1 MGARLHTPDTL
12 IPPPDQALAALAALP
27 LAAAAH
33 YPKLL
38 RFTLPEPRSES
49 GEPISVD
56 LGQVTKR
63 CKPLGSCRNLIV
75 LRRKYIVWTLIIPIL
90 WREYMYSVPDP

>member
-12 IPPPDQALAALAALP
+12 IPPPAQALAALAALA
-27 LAAAAH
+27 LAAPALGAAAH

-49 GEPISVD
+49 GAPISVD

-63 CKPLGSCRNLIV
+63 CKPLRSCRNLIV
-75 LRRKYIVWTLIIPIL
+75 LRRKY
-90 WREYMYSVPDP
+90 

>member
-12 IPPPDQALAALAALP
+12 IPPPALALAALAALA
-27 LAAAAH
+27 LAAAH

-49 GEPISVD
+49 GEPISVQWTWAKSPSVANH
-56 LGQVTKR
+56 LGHVA
-63 CKPLGSCRNLIV
+63 I
-75 LRRKYIVWTLIIPIL
+75 
-90 WREYMYSVPDP
+90 

>member
-12 IPPPDQALAALAALP
+12 IPPPALP

-49 GEPISVD
+49 GAPISVD

-63 CKPLGSCRNLIV
+63 CKPLGSCRNLVV

-90 WREYMYSVPDP
+90 WSEFIGITSK

>member
-12 IPPPDQALAALAALP
+12 IPPPDQALAALAALAAQALAALAALA

-56 LGQVTKR
+56 LGQVTKH
-63 CKPLGSCRNLIV
+63 CKPLG
-75 LRRKYIVWTLIIPIL
+75 
-90 WREYMYSVPDP
+90 

>member
-12 IPPPDQALAALAALP
+12 IPPPAPALAALAAP
-27 LAAAAH
+27 ALAAAAH

-49 GEPISVD
+49 GAPISVD

-63 CKPLGSCRNLIV
+63 CKPMASCRDLIV
-75 LRRKYIVWTLIIPIL
+75 LRRRY
-90 WREYMYSVPDP
+90 

>member
-12 IPPPDQALAALAALP
+12 IPPPALALAALAALA
-27 LAAAAH
+27 LEAAAH

-63 CKPLGSCRNLIV
+63 CKPLGSCRNLVV

-90 WREYMYSVPDP
+90 WSGFIGITSK

>member
-12 IPPPDQALAALAALP
+12 IPPPALA

-63 CKPLGSCRNLIV
+63 CKPLGSCRNLVV
-75 LRRKYIVWTLIIPIL
+75 LRRKYESFATVGEIRVY
-90 WREYMYSVPDP
+90 WRADFQSGSRVLKKVF